1 MSELCVKILLEYNEL
16 VSIIPM
22 DEDRF
27 NAKDIALLRNIQREG
42 IEL

>member
-1 MSELCVKILLEYNEL
+1 MSELCVKVLLDYDEL

-22 DEDRF
+22 SEDRF
-27 NAKDIALLRNIQREG
+27 NAKTVSLLRNIQREG